1 MSVIEVLAQ
10 RIAKVED
17 DLKRW
22 REEQYLWIT
31 EKDKVLRHVAFEGN
45 TLVWRRDTKF
55 TGSVAV
61 EDSNLH
67 IYGSRVGTGNLVVGP
82 AWDAPGICFQ
92 NVLAGALLRALAV
105 YTSGRCVDSHSGVPL
120 RFTGP
125 LVM

>member
-22 REEQYLWIT
+22 REEQYRWIT
-31 EKDKVLRHVAFEGN
+31 EKDKVLQHVAFEGN

-55 TGSVAV
+55 TGAVAV

-67 IYGSRVGTGNLVVGP
+67 IYGSRVGTGNLVVGLD
-82 AWDAPGICFQ
+82 WDAPILTRRMMRDSSEGSCYMMLQ
-92 NVLAGALLRALAV
+92 NILDWRSSWA
-105 YTSGRCVDSHSGVPL
+105 S
-120 RFTGP
+120 
-125 LVM
+125 